1 MSQQELTI
9 IQHLGELRRRVLI
22 SVVALIVGSAVS
34 FAFFRQLIE
43 ILVRP
48 ARDLQTG
55 AAGQLVFTEVT
66 ELLGISIKV
75 SFLGGFILAFP
86 VILYQVI
93 MFVAPGLTSRERR
106 YLLAF
111 LPGAMIAFAAG
122 VAFAYFVM
130 TPPALHFLLT
140 FGGDVATPMIRVSN
154 VVNLMVRL
162 LFWMGLVFETP
173 LVIYLLAQLG
183 IVNARMLARFR
194 RYWVVV
200 AFILAAIITPTF
212 DPVNQTLV
220 AVPIV
225 VLYELGILLA
235 RVGQRLRRGREE
247 RGSVRPAWYRRLG
260 ARLARRARF
269 KLRWPGR
276 SRRARSLISLVSTR
290 RSTRSPE

>member
-9 IQHLGELRRRVLI
+9 LQHLGELRRRVFI

-34 FAFFRQLIE
+34 FAFFRQMIE

-55 AAGQLVFTEVT
+55 AVGQLVFTEVT

-75 SFLGGFILAFP
+75 SFLAGFILAFP

-93 MFVAPGLTSRERR
+93 MFVAPGLNPREKR

-111 LPGAMIAFAAG
+111 LPGAMIAFIAG

-140 FGGDVATPMIRVSN
+140 FGADVATPMIRVSN
-154 VVNLMVRL
+154 IVNLMVRL
-162 LFWMGLVFETP
+162 LFLMGLAFETP

-212 DPVNQTLV
+212 DPVNQALV
-220 AVPIV
+220 AIPLL
-225 VLYELGILLA
+225 VLYELGVLLA
-235 RVGQRLRRGREE
+235 KWVGRGRAT
-247 RGSVRPAWYRRLG
+247 SALTP
-260 ARLARRARF
+260 F
-269 KLRWPGR
+269 
-276 SRRARSLISLVSTR
+276 
-290 RSTRSPE
+290 SPPE